1 MDLDEVGHTTGVSS
15 ATVAETSRA
24 RDRAV
29 PAGHRRR
36 ALVLLNDHARNVEA
50 RSSGALDM
58 LQALDLDVVHAEAG
72 ARASVAAA
80 IRKYSGSVDLVVAGG
95 GDGTLNAV
103 LQGLVGSGLP
113 LGILPLGTAN
123 DLAKTLGIPTDLAEA
138 CDVIGQGHMRRIDIG
153 KVNDVYFFNE
163 ASIGMSVALCRRLTK
178 ESKSTFGV
186 FALLFHALQ
195 IVFAMRRFRALIT
208 LSSGEVIAQRTAQL
222 TVGNG
227 ENFGGFV
234 TTDEAA
240 IDDRKLDLYSVQ
252 LSGWKEYFEALTA
265 LLRRRYDDARS
276 VFTLHG
282 RRYDVR
288 TARRMR
294 IEADGEIVSSTPAV
308 FEIVPS
314 AVDVFVPRPSPPAE
328 GAGP

>member
-1 MDLDEVGHTTGVSS
+1 M
-15 ATVAETSRA
+15 R
-24 RDRAV
+24 
-29 PAGHRRR
+29 
-36 ALVLLNDHARNVEA
+36 VEA
-50 RSSGALDM
+50 GTRS
-58 LQALDLDVVHAEAG
+58 
-72 ARASVAAA
+72 SVAAA
-80 IRKYSGSVDLVVAGG
+80 IRKHSDSVDIVIAGG

-123 DLAKTLGIPTDLAEA
+123 DLAKTLGIPADLAKA
-138 CDVIGQGHMRRIDIG
+138 CDVIGRGYTRRIDVG

-208 LSSGEVIAQRTAQL
+208 LGSGEVIAHRTAQL

-252 LSGWKEYFEALTA
+252 LTDWKEYFDALSA

-314 AVDVFVPRPSPPAE
+314 AVDVLVPRPPPAE
-328 GAGP
+328 GPEP